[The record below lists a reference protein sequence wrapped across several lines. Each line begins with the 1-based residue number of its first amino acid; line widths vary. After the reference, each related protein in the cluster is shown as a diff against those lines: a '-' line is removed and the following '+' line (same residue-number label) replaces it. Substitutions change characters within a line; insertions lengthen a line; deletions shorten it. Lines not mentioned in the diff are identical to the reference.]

1 MIPSDRASPSF
12 AATAT
17 SIVSAWTSKPTNFI
31 LFIDR
36 LLSHVALR
44 CDLPIHSVT
53 HGLRIG
59 AGRSIVTTAESSIST
74 FPLLS
79 PTPQL
84 APALCSPSPHTRARA
99 LNLQLR
105 RRPPEYARSRFS
117 LPKFSKQCTNP
128 DSLKNPD
135 TKSRRHRFRGVWARN
150 HQ

>member
-17 SIVSAWTSKPTNFI
+17 AIVSAWTSKPTNFI

-59 AGRSIVTTAESSIST
+59 AGRSIVTTGEKATATEISH
-74 FPLLS
+74 F
-79 PTPQL
+79 
-84 APALCSPSPHTRARA
+84 
-99 LNLQLR
+99 
-105 RRPPEYARSRFS
+105 RFDIS
-117 LPKFSKQCTNP
+117 DRGDGNGERK
-128 DSLKNPD
+128 
-135 TKSRRHRFRGVWARN
+135 TKAQR
-150 HQ
+150 